1 MKTLIINCYRKSLDK
16 SIDNYCKLI
25 GNFSLYDVVYDKDI
39 KEDFKIDKYN
49 AIIISGSK
57 SFISKGEYFK
67 DFLEFLKHVNIPVLG
82 ICYGHQII
90 AKSLGVEVKHGTK
103 MIKTP
108 CPENPTD
115 HGEKVHIIDKD
126 EIFIGLDNKI
136 DVYES
141 HREYV
146 DPEYLDKFGIKLLAS
161 SKSCPVEAFK
171 HIKRPLYGVQFHI
184 ERSGEVGK
192 KIIKN
197 FYKLVVQKFKGI

>member
-25 GNFSLYDVVYDKDI
+25 GNFSLYGVVYEKDI
-39 KEDFKIDKYN
+39 KEDFKIDNYN
-49 AIIISGSK
+49 AIVISGSEK
-57 SFISKGEYFK
+57 FISGEDYSP
-67 DFLEFLKHVNIPVLG
+67 DFLEFLKNVNIPVLG

-90 AKSLGVEVKHGTK
+90 AKSLGAEVKHGTK
-103 MIKTP
+103 MIKMP

-115 HGEKVHIIDKD
+115 HREKVHIIDKD

-192 KIIKN
+192 KIISN
-197 FYKLVVQKFKGI
+197 FYKLVVQKF